1 MVVARQVDVAV
12 PPAPPPVPPPATLSA
27 AGSGESASPQIDL
40 PALVDELYERITRR
54 LRADLLADRE
64 RRGLLADPA

>member
-12 PPAPPPVPPPATLSA
+12 LPAPAPAPATLSA